1 MQSVVVTGVSSG
13 IGKGIVA
20 VLIEKGWRVFGSVR
34 KEADG
39 SPLRAEFGD
48 AFVPLVFDVQDNDA
62 ILAAAE
68 TVRSGLGGETLVG
81 LVNNAGSSFSEPLLL
96 QSVDDFRQQLEINLV
111 GAFAVTRA
119 FAPLLGADPALSG
132 PRGRIVNISS
142 VGGKFSP
149 PFLGAY
155 AASKHGLE
163 GFSGSLRR
171 ELLLLGIDVI
181 VIGPGSVKTAI
192 WDKAEAD
199 FPQSVIGTIWEKPF
213 RAFQAFMAKGGRS
226 GLEPEDIGA
235 VVAEALTARRP
246 RARYTVAKGKFLNAT
261 LPRLFPSRMVDRMI
275 GRQIGLMRK

>member
-20 VLIEKGWRVFGSVR
+20 VLIEKGWREFGSVR

-39 SPLRAEFGD
+39 SALRAEFGD

-68 TVRSGLGGETLVG
+68 TVRSVLGGETLVG

-119 FAPLLGADPALSG
+119 FVPLLGADPALTG

-199 FPQSVIGTIWEKPF
+199 FPESVTGTIWEKPF

-235 VVAEALTARRP
+235 VIAEVLTARGP

-261 LPRLFPSRMVDRMI
+261 LPRLLPSRMVDRMI
-275 GRQIGLMRK
+275 GRQIGLMRD